1 MYAVIS
7 TGGKQYRVKEGSVLR
22 VEKLDAADGDKVEFD
37 KVLLVGE
44 GRDAEGFLE
53 GAEEVAFGAFGHG
66 GQVLGGEGEDD
77 GLRDA
82 RLDHHIGELLI
93 HMQDAVHPLQDE
105 HDAASLF
112 GRGPG

>member
-44 GRDAEGFLE
+44 GADVKIGTPYVEGGSVE
-53 GAEEVAFGAFGHG
+53 ATVQA
-66 GQVLGGEGEDD
+66 Q
-77 GLRDA
+77 
-82 RLDHHIGELLI
+82 
-93 HMQDAVHPLQDE
+93 
-105 HDAASLF
+105 
-112 GRGPG
+112 GRGRKVDVIKFKRRKNYKRQHGHRQAYTEIRVTGIKAGG